1 MKTARATLSILQ
13 DHYPERLH
21 RFVLLHAP
29 ALFSGFFKM
38 ISPFIDPVTK
48 AKILFVTGSAAAQA
62 SSLAETFDL
71 NRWEAPLGGS
81 LEFSWSADAYFARD
95 PAMAMAAAK
104 AAGTEDVAVGVPV
117 QEADVTIRKEH

>member
-48 AKILFVTGSAAAQA
+48 AKIAFVTGSAAVQA
-62 SSLAETFDL
+62 ATLAESFDL
-71 NRWEAPLGGS
+71 GKWEAHLGGS
-81 LEFSWSADAYFARD
+81 VEFVWSADQYFARE
-95 PAMAMAAAK
+95 PAFPAPPVSDANVV
-104 AAGTEDVAVGVPV
+104 EVSGVPV
-117 QEADVTIRKEH
+117 KEADVTIKKD

>member
-48 AKILFVTGSAAAQA
+48 AKIAFVTGSAAVQA
-62 SSLAETFDL
+62 ATLAESFGL
-71 NRWEAPLGGS
+71 SKWEAHLGGS
-81 LEFSWSADAYFARD
+81 TDFVWSADAYFARD
-95 PAMAMAAAK
+95 PAFAEPKMP
-104 AAGTEDVAVGVPV
+104 GSDSNVVVSGVPV
-117 QEADVTIRKEH
+117 KEADITIRKD